1 MLPLLTSE
9 EMNDKEN
16 CVCQNFLNIQ
26 ELFIVQ
32 LWLKLISKLWEKL
45 FSILFFL
52 TLCRTSFTKITQ
64 MNEEKKPMLKV
75 RQKALEVATVFSS
88 CV

>member
-32 LWLKLISKLWEKL
+32 LLVKIELISKLWEKL
-45 FSILFFL
+45 FNYIVFF
-52 TLCRTSFTKITQ
+52 
-64 MNEEKKPMLKV
+64 
-75 RQKALEVATVFSS
+75 
-88 CV
+88 